1 MSMPSKAQMGYLLS
15 EETYQEVMQGLE
27 SLRFLEGLACMAAGS
42 RLNSTPQF
50 DVDDMAGYIQ
60 LLLLHTHKPLK
71 ALEYQHWQPVPKG
84 QPLNPAPAAQAV
96 PPAAPVELDPA
107 EEEEL
112 LLRHYRRLPAGDR
125 QHLRRCAEAL
135 AFLVEKETD
144 GG

>member
-1 MSMPSKAQMGYLLS
+1 MTRASTSQGGYLMS
-15 EETYQEVMQGLE
+15 EETYLEIMQGIE

-71 ALEYQHWQPVPKG
+71 ALEYQHWQPVPRP
-84 QPLNPAPAAQAV
+84 QPKAAPLAAKSA
-96 PPAAPVELDPA
+96 PPVELDIA

-112 LLRHYRRLPAGDR
+112 LRYYRALPDDDR
-125 QHLRRCAEAL
+125 EHVRRCAEAL
-135 AFLVEKETD
+135 ALMTETE
-144 GG
+144 GA

>member
-1 MSMPSKAQMGYLLS
+1 MTPASTSQGGYLMS
-15 EETYQEVMQGLE
+15 EETYLEIMQGIE

-42 RLNSTPQF
+42 NLSHTPQF
-50 DVDDMAGYIQ
+50 DVDDLAGYIQ

-96 PPAAPVELDPA
+96 PPAASVELDPA

-112 LLRHYRRLPAGDR
+112 LRNYRRLPAGDR
-125 QHLRRCAEAL
+125 RHLRRCAETL

-144 GG
+144 AG

>member
-1 MSMPSKAQMGYLLS
+1 MTRKSTSQGGYLMS
-15 EETYQEVMQGLE
+15 EETYLEIMQGID
-27 SLRFLEGLACMAAGS
+27 SLRFLEGLLCTAI
-42 RLNSTPQF
+42 NSPVSPCF
-50 DVDDMAGYIQ
+50 DMDDLAGYLQ
-60 LLLLHTHKPLK
+60 LLLGHTYKPLK

-96 PPAAPVELDPA
+96 PPAASVELDPA

>member
-1 MSMPSKAQMGYLLS
+1 MSRQSTAQMGYLMS
-15 EETYQEVMQGLE
+15 EDLHNQVMRGID
-27 SLRFLEGLACMAAGS
+27 SLRFLEGLASTAAS
-42 RLNSTPQF
+42 APVTACF
-50 DVDDMAGYIQ
+50 DLDDLAGYLQ
-60 LLLLHTHKPLK
+60 LLLEHTYKPLK
-71 ALEYQHWQPVPKG
+71 SLSYERWQPAPRA
-84 QPLNPAPAAQAV
+84 QAATSAPAAQAA

>member
-1 MSMPSKAQMGYLLS
+1 MTRASTPQGGYLMT
-15 EETYQEVMQGLE
+15 EDTYREVMQGMD
-27 SLRFLEGLACMAAGS
+27 SLRFLEGMLCTVLYG
-42 RLNSTPQF
+42 NKPIQQF
-50 DVDDMAGYIQ
+50 DLDDLTGYIQ
-60 LLLLHTHKPLK
+60 LLLGHTHAPLK
-71 ALEYQHWQPVPKG
+71 ALEYQNWQPVPKG
-84 QPLNPAPAAQAV
+84 QPLTPAPTVQAV
-96 PPAAPVELDPA
+96 PPAEPVELDPA

>member
-1 MSMPSKAQMGYLLS
+1 MSRQSTAQMGYLMS
-15 EETYQEVMQGLE
+15 EDLHNQVMRGID
-27 SLRFLEGLACMAAGS
+27 SLRFLEGLASTAAS
-42 RLNSTPQF
+42 APVTPCF
-50 DVDDMAGYIQ
+50 DLDDLAGYLQ
-60 LLLLHTHKPLK
+60 LLLEHTYKPLK
-71 ALEYQHWQPVPKG
+71 SLSYERWQPAPRA
-84 QPLNPAPAAQAV
+84 QAAASAPAAQAV

>member
-1 MSMPSKAQMGYLLS
+1 MTRASTSQGGYLMS
-15 EETYQEVMQGLE
+15 EETYLEIMQGIE

-71 ALEYQHWQPVPKG
+71 ALEYQHWQPVPRP
-84 QPLNPAPAAQAV
+84 QPKAAPLAAKSA
-96 PPAAPVELDPA
+96 PPVELDPA

-112 LLRHYRRLPAGDR
+112 LRNYRRLPAGDR

-135 AFLVEKETD
+135 AFLVEKEAD
-144 GG
+144 AG

>member
-1 MSMPSKAQMGYLLS
+1 MTRKSTSQGGYLMS
-15 EETYQEVMQGLE
+15 EETYLEIMQGID
-27 SLRFLEGLACMAAGS
+27 SLRFLEGLLCS
-42 RLNSTPQF
+42 VVNNTTIPQF
-50 DVDDMAGYIQ
+50 DLDDLAGYLQ
-60 LLLLHTHKPLK
+60 LLLGHTYKPLK

-96 PPAAPVELDPA
+96 PPAASVELDPA

-135 AFLVEKETD
+135 AFLVEKEAD
-144 GG
+144 AG